1 MLRKE
6 ERHIHAPRPCI
17 RQHTSA
23 YVTYADVCSGKKSA
37 ISTRREPARCWVAAR
52 GCRVA
57 VGGYGAL
64 LCGGTLTS
72 AYVSIRQ
79 HTSAYVSIRQH
90 TSAYIYKPAHASEVM
105 WWHSFPANMSLY
117 FADKAALT
125 ASNFSGET
133 SETTHLYTTSA
144 YVSIRQLTSAY
155 VSIRQ
160 HTSAY
165 VSIRSDAHAAYV
177 CCMLTFADVC

>member
-1 MLRKE
+1 MPAQCTQDRAAQERRAPYPRAATLHTSACVSIRLHTSPMLTYAQ
-6 ERHIHAPRPCI
+6 ERRASTCIHAPRPC
-17 RQHTSA
+17 
-23 YVTYADVCSGKKSA
+23 
-37 ISTRREPARCWVAAR
+37 WVAAR
-52 GCRVA
+52 AGSRCVDMA
-57 VGGYGAL
+57 LFFVVAL
-64 LCGGTLTS
+64 L
-72 AYVSIRQ
+72 RQ
-79 HTSAYVSIRQH
+79 HTYTSAYVSIRQH

-144 YVSIRQLTSAY
+144 YVSIRQHTSAY

-165 VSIRSDAHAAYV
+165 DRRTRSIR
-177 CCMLTFADVC
+177 MLYADVC